1 MKKIIILMSTYNGE
15 QYLEEQVQSIINQK
29 FRDGSYRV
37 ELFVRDDGSQ
47 DGTVRILEKYRE
59 KGLLSYY
66 VGQNVGLKKSFWDL
80 LRCAEDADYYAF
92 SDQDDVWFA
101 DKLSRAVE
109 RLSKEGDIPLLY
121 CSDAVATDKDL
132 HPIEG
137 YEIHAKMLP
146 DFPYTLTEG
155 NIVQGCTCV
164 FNSKARTCMMEYDM
178 KKYPEEFHDALAGK
192 IISLLGRV
200 VYDEAPS
207 MFYRIHGNNA
217 WAKKTSS
224 SSGRKCFIKRIWIF
238 FSYWEREVGS
248 SARVLE
254 EIYRN
259 KIANSEKASCLYEVA
274 HYRESF
280 GTAISFLKDKAF
292 RTGDF
297 KHDFKLFVK
306 IMVGK
311 I

>member
-29 FRDGSYRV
+29 FRDGSCRA

-47 DGTVRILEKYRE
+47 DGTIRILEKYRE
-59 KGLLSYY
+59 KGLLNYY
-66 VGQNVGLKKSFWDL
+66 EGRNIGFKKSFWDL
-80 LRCAEDADYYAF
+80 LRHAEDADYYAF

-121 CSDAVATDKDL
+121 CSDAIIADKDL

-137 YEIHAKMLP
+137 YKIHAKLLP
-146 DFPYTLTEG
+146 DFPYTLAEG
-155 NIVQGCTCV
+155 NVVQGCTCV

-178 KKYPEEFHDALAGK
+178 EKYPEEFHDALAGK

-200 VYDEAPS
+200 VYDETPG

-217 WAKKTSS
+217 YAKITSS
-224 SSGRKCFIKRIWIF
+224 SFGIQCFIKRIQLF
-238 FSYWEREVGS
+238 FSCWEREGS
-248 SARVLE
+248 RSARVLE
-254 EIYRN
+254 DIYRD
-259 KIANSEKASCLYEVA
+259 KIANAEKARCLYEVA

-280 GTAISFLKDKAF
+280 GTAVSFLEDKAF